1 MSTVQ
6 IRNLTIGDALP
17 KICVPIVGGTL
28 EEIVGETAVIMTP
41 DNMPDMIEFR
51 ADWFRDVFKEK
62 SVLDILQ
69 VIRNMIADVPL
80 LFTFRTAKEGGEKAI
95 DFEAYEQLLLMVAES
110 GLADAVDVE
119 MFSFEE
125 SLEELIEKLHQAGV
139 KVVGSNHDFF
149 KTPESEEMT
158 RRLVFMKERKVD
170 IAKIAV
176 MPENS
181 EDVLRLLSVTAKLKE
196 DETMCPII
204 TMAMGSEGV
213 ISRMSGELFG
223 SAVTFASV
231 RKASAPGQVNIRQ
244 LRHVMETIHS
254 CM

>member
-1 MSTVQ
+1 MAEVQ
-6 IRNLTIGDALP
+6 IRNLTVGDKIP
-17 KICVPIVGGTL
+17 KICVPIVGSTM
-28 EEIVGETAVIMTP
+28 EEIVGETAAIMNP
-41 DNMPDMIEFR
+41 DNIPDIIEFR
-51 ADWFRDVFKEK
+51 ADWYRDAGQEK
-62 SVLDILQ
+62 SVLDMLQ
-69 VIRNMIADVPL
+69 IIRNMIADIPL
-80 LFTFRTAKEGGEKAI
+80 LFAFRTAKEGGEKSI
-95 DFEAYEQLLLMVAES
+95 QFDEYEKLLVAVAKS

-119 MFSFEE
+119 MFSFAEDVDN
-125 SLEELIEKLHQAGV
+125 LIEKLHQFKV
-139 KVVGSNHDFF
+139 VVVGSNHDFV
-149 KTPESEEMT
+149 KTPESDEMT
-158 RRLVFMKERKVD
+158 RRLLYMKEHQAD

-196 DETMCPII
+196 EESMCPII

-231 RKASAPGQVNIRQ
+231 RKASAPGQINIRQ
-244 LRHVMETIHS
+244 LRHIMETIHS